1 MVEFETK
8 APQKVR
14 LAYCSCYNIEIWI
27 VRNTNVCP
35 HILYRHTIH
44 RTSKDFLLISPYAYF
59 QVLQSHHVLDW
70 FHLWVYSSLLD
81 LP

>member
-14 LAYCSCYNIEIWI
+14 LAYCPCFNIEIWI
-27 VRNTNVCP
+27 VGKCMSAHFVR
-35 HILYRHTIH
+35 RHTIH
-44 RTSKDFLLISPYAYF
+44 RTSKEVLLISPYAYF
-59 QVLQSHHVLDW
+59 QVLQSHHVFDW
-70 FHLWVYSSLLD
+70 FHFWVYSGLLD